1 MFVCV
6 TLTRSGLVLLPF
18 VGFPGRRERVR
29 KGFHVSSFFQVVIGC
44 GGFAHETPSKSWFIG
59 IATLGVFIGWWTIN
73 LTFIRFCKFFG

>member
-44 GGFAHETPSKSWFIG
+44 GGFAH
-59 IATLGVFIGWWTIN
+59 
-73 LTFIRFCKFFG
+73 